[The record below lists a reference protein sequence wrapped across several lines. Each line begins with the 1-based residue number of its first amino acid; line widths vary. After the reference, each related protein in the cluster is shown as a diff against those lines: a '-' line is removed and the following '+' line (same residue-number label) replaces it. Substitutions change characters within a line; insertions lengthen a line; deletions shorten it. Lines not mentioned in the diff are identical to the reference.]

1 MTGWVAHDQSILH
14 FRTCRRQGELPAIQD
29 LGLSLKPVLDVS
41 AVAAAA
47 GDPNLV
53 SSDFNLVA

>member
-14 FRTCRRQGELPAIQD
+14 FGACRRHEELPAIQD

-41 AVAAAA
+41 AVATTA